1 MPPAIEQAKVMK
13 SYEQKTGFTLVEMVI
28 VMAIIAFLAAM
39 VVGIARRIDNQSKER
54 LCENTF
60 ALLDAALER
69 FSDYGYKYKAPDTY
83 GDDKRDFYLGLD
95 FPADCNGFTE
105 TELEEILGD
114 LLGTESPP
122 DITGGDHND
131 LDYSG
136 SEALYFFL
144 SRVPTSRETLDKIYR
159 PDKGTIVNALITDKD
174 AEGKR
179 LEINV
184 DGMVYPLLRI
194 VDPWGKTLR
203 YDYYDEDE
211 GFAGG
216 GRERSKRNFPVLISA
231 GPDGIFG
238 NTDDLRN
245 R

>member
-1 MPPAIEQAKVMK
+1 ME

-28 VMAIIAFLAAM
+28 VVAIIAFLAAM

-60 ALLDAALER
+60 ALLDAALEQFR
-69 FSDYGYKYKAPDTY
+69 DYGYKYKTSTT
-83 GDDKRDFYLGLD
+83 GDERDFYLGLD
-95 FPADCNGFTE
+95 FPADCNGFSE
-105 TELEEILGD
+105 TELEERLGD
-114 LLGTESPP
+114 LLGTASRP

-131 LDYSG
+131 VGYSG

-144 SRVPTSRETLDKIYR
+144 GRVPTSRETLDKIYR
-159 PDKGTIVNALITDKD
+159 PDKGTIVKALITDKD

-179 LEINV
+179 LKINV
-184 DGMVYPLLRI
+184 DGTVYPLLRI
-194 VDPWGKTLR
+194 VDPWGKTVR
-203 YDYYDEDE
+203 YDYYENKE
-211 GFAGG
+211 ETALTWLR
-216 GRERSKRNFPVLISA
+216 RERSKRNFPLLISA

>member
-1 MPPAIEQAKVMK
+1 MPPAIEQAKVME

-28 VMAIIAFLAAM
+28 VVAIIAFLAAM

-60 ALLDAALER
+60 ALLDAALEQFR
-69 FSDYGYKYKAPDTY
+69 DYGYKYKTSAI
-83 GDDKRDFYLGLD
+83 DDEERDFYLGLD

-105 TELEEILGD
+105 TELEGILED
-114 LLGTESPP
+114 LLGTVSPP

-131 LDYSG
+131 LAYSG

-159 PDKGTIVNALITDKD
+159 PDKGTIVKALITDKD

-179 LEINV
+179 LEIDV

-203 YDYYDEDE
+203 YDYYDENE
-211 GFAGG
+211 NNYGR
-216 GRERSKRNFPVLISA
+216 RERSKRNFPLLISA